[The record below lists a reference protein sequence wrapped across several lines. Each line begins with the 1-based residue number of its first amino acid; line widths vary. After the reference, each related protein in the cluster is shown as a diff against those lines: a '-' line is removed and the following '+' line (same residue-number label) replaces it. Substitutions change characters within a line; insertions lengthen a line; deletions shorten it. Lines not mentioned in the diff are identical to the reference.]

1 MDDVKLAAIV
11 DAIVR
16 ELQASGAVKTNGSD
30 SAAVSS
36 SLSAPSAVPVKSR
49 TAASTANL
57 SLDLPDPTLR
67 EHRYRARVKN
77 PKDANGLRALMD
89 STTARIGVGRAGP
102 RYSTASLL
110 LFQGDHAVTQDA
122 LYRDVDQTLLD
133 QFNLFTV
140 QTKITGG
147 KQEYLLRPDLGRLL
161 NDDAKRIINEKCQK
175 NVNIQLCV
183 GDGLSAAA
191 IEANLRQIFPV
202 IKQGVQ
208 NAGLTFGTPFF
219 IKYARV
225 GVMND
230 VGELIK
236 PDVVILLIGERPPVM
251 TLEERVHGVG
261 GSDQVAQRLSAIGPA
276 GPAPGAVAI
285 VERIQAPLDA
295 RGEVECVQP
304 EDSDENVSILAR
316 LASDRL
322 RGAIVEDLH
331 VARVERGENGRG
343 LRCGAARVGSPRV
356 GAGQQHERRE
366 PQSHEQRCARSM
378 TRHNSLLLSSP
389 DPRHSLVRKV
399 V

>member
-1 MDDVKLAAIV
+1 MDDAKLAAIV

-16 ELQASGAVKTNGSD
+16 ELQASGAVKPNGSD
-30 SAAVSS
+30 SSSPAAVSS
-36 SLSAPSAVPVKSR
+36 TLSAPSAVPIQPR
-49 TAASTANL
+49 TATSSANL
-57 SLDLPDPTLR
+57 SIDLPDPTLN
-67 EHRYRARVKN
+67 EHRYKARVKN

-122 LYRDVDQTLLD
+122 LYRDVDQKLLD

-161 NDDAKRIINEKCQK
+161 DDDAKRIINEKCQK

-208 NAGLTFGTPFF
+208 NTGLTFGTPFF

-236 PDVVILLIGERPPVM
+236 PDVVILLIGERPGLGRAESM
-251 TLEERVHGVG
+251 
-261 GSDQVAQRLSAIGPA
+261 SAYMGYKPKY
-276 GPAPGAVAI
+276 GDT
-285 VERIQAPLDA
+285 DA
-295 RGEVECVQP
+295 
-304 EDSDENVSILAR
+304 
-316 LASDRL
+316 DRDVVCN
-322 RGAIVEDLH
+322 IF
-331 VARVERGENGRG
+331 ENGG
-343 LRCGAARVGSPRV
+343 TNPLEAGAFVVQLA
-356 GAGQQHERRE
+356 QN
-366 PQSHEQRCARSM
+366 M
-378 TRHNSLLLSSP
+378 
-389 DPRHSLVRKV
+389 RKSQASGV
-399 V
+399 KLKLAK

>member
-1 MDDVKLAAIV
+1 MDDAKLAAIV

-16 ELQASGAVKTNGSD
+16 ELQASGAVKPNGSD
-30 SAAVSS
+30 SAAPATVSS
-36 SLSAPSAVPVKSR
+36 TLSAPSAVPIRPRAQSQVSD
-49 TAASTANL
+49 L
-57 SLDLPDPTLR
+57 QIDLPDPTLN
-67 EHRYRARVKN
+67 EHRYKARVKN

-122 LYRDVDQTLLD
+122 LYRDVDQKLLD

-191 IEANLRQIFPV
+191 LEANLRQIFPV
-202 IKQGVQ
+202 IKQGAQ

-236 PDVVILLIGERPPVM
+236 PDVVILLIGERPGLGRAESM
-251 TLEERVHGVG
+251 
-261 GSDQVAQRLSAIGPA
+261 SAYMGYKPKY
-276 GPAPGAVAI
+276 GDT
-285 VERIQAPLDA
+285 DA
-295 RGEVECVQP
+295 
-304 EDSDENVSILAR
+304 
-316 LASDRL
+316 DRDVVCN
-322 RGAIVEDLH
+322 IF
-331 VARVERGENGRG
+331 ENGG
-343 LRCGAARVGSPRV
+343 TNPLEAGAFVVQLA
-356 GAGQQHERRE
+356 QN
-366 PQSHEQRCARSM
+366 M
-378 TRHNSLLLSSP
+378 
-389 DPRHSLVRKV
+389 RKSQASGV
-399 V
+399 KLKLAKT

>member
-1 MDDVKLAAIV
+1 MDDAKLAAIV

-16 ELQASGAVKTNGSD
+16 ELQATGAVKTPDAGNGS
-30 SAAVSS
+30 SAVSS
-36 SLSAPSAVPVKSR
+36 TLSAASAIPVKPR
-49 TAASTANL
+49 TATSTANL
-57 SLDLPDPTLR
+57 SIDLPDPTLP
-67 EHRYRARVKN
+67 EFRYKPRVKN
-77 PKDANGLRALMD
+77 PKDANGVKALVE

-122 LYRDVDQTLLD
+122 LYRDVDQKLLD

-230 VGELIK
+230 IGELIK
-236 PDVVILLIGERPPVM
+236 PDVVILLIGERPGLGRAESMSAYMGYKPKYGDTDADRDVVCNIFEGGG
-251 TLEERVHGVG
+251 TNPLEAGAFVVQLAQNMRKSQASGVK
-261 GSDQVAQRLSAIGPA
+261 LK
-276 GPAPGAVAI
+276 
-285 VERIQAPLDA
+285 
-295 RGEVECVQP
+295 
-304 EDSDENVSILAR
+304 LA
-316 LASDRL
+316 
-322 RGAIVEDLH
+322 
-331 VARVERGENGRG
+331 
-343 LRCGAARVGSPRV
+343 
-356 GAGQQHERRE
+356 
-366 PQSHEQRCARSM
+366 
-378 TRHNSLLLSSP
+378 
-389 DPRHSLVRKV
+389 K
-399 V
+399 

>member
-1 MDDVKLAAIV
+1 MDDAKLAAIV
-11 DAIVR
+11 DAIIR
-16 ELQASGAVKTNGSD
+16 ELQASGAVKTNGSG
-30 SAAVSS
+30 SNAPSTVSS
-36 SLSAPSAVPVKSR
+36 TLAAPSAVPLKTRAQS
-49 TAASTANL
+49 TSGTANL
-57 SLDLPDPTLR
+57 QIDLADPTLS
-67 EHRYRARVKN
+67 ENRYRPRVKN

-122 LYRDVDQTLLD
+122 LYRDVDQKLLD

-175 NVNIQLCV
+175 SVNIQLCV

-191 IEANLRQIFPV
+191 IEANLRQMFPV

-230 VGELIK
+230 VSELIK
-236 PDVVILLIGERPPVM
+236 PDVVILLIGERPGLGRAESM
-251 TLEERVHGVG
+251 
-261 GSDQVAQRLSAIGPA
+261 SAYMGYKPKY
-276 GPAPGAVAI
+276 GDT
-285 VERIQAPLDA
+285 DA
-295 RGEVECVQP
+295 
-304 EDSDENVSILAR
+304 
-316 LASDRL
+316 DRDVVCN
-322 RGAIVEDLH
+322 IF
-331 VARVERGENGRG
+331 ENGG
-343 LRCGAARVGSPRV
+343 TNPLEAGAFVVQLA
-356 GAGQQHERRE
+356 QK
-366 PQSHEQRCARSM
+366 M
-378 TRHNSLLLSSP
+378 
-389 DPRHSLVRKV
+389 RKSQASGV
-399 V
+399 KLKLAKS

>member
-1 MDDVKLAAIV
+1 MDDAKLAAIV

-16 ELQASGAVKTNGSD
+16 ELQASGAVRPNGPD
-30 SAAVSS
+30 SAAPAVTSS
-36 SLSAPSAVPVKSR
+36 SLSAPSAVPIKPQAQSQVS
-49 TAASTANL
+49 NL
-57 SLDLPDPTLR
+57 QIDLPDPTLP
-67 EHRYRARVKN
+67 EHRYKARVKN
-77 PKDANGLRALMD
+77 PRDANGLRALMD

-122 LYRDVDQTLLD
+122 LYRDVDQKLLD

-208 NAGLTFGTPFF
+208 NAGLTLGTPFF

-230 VGELIK
+230 IGELIK
-236 PDVVILLIGERPPVM
+236 PDVVILLIGERPGLGRAESMSAYMGYKPKYGDTDADRDVVCNIFESGG
-251 TLEERVHGVG
+251 TNPLEAGAFVVQLAQNMRKSQASGVK
-261 GSDQVAQRLSAIGPA
+261 LK
-276 GPAPGAVAI
+276 
-285 VERIQAPLDA
+285 
-295 RGEVECVQP
+295 
-304 EDSDENVSILAR
+304 LAK
-316 LASDRL
+316 S
-322 RGAIVEDLH
+322 
-331 VARVERGENGRG
+331 
-343 LRCGAARVGSPRV
+343 
-356 GAGQQHERRE
+356 
-366 PQSHEQRCARSM
+366 
-378 TRHNSLLLSSP
+378 
-389 DPRHSLVRKV
+389 
-399 V
+399 